1 MFRNDEFSSF
11 PYLLIGIGIGM
22 VAGLLLAPR
31 SGEEM
36 REDIRRRTHE
46 GMDYLNQQADKLRDG
61 AEKVAS
67 KGKEVKNGS
76 GNKARLSGLP
86 RLGNHPTS
94 KFKDAD
100 PYQAASPNEGYDLS
114 FGMLF
119 SAKSKG
125 KDLKHEFLSSQKV

>member
-1 MFRNDEFSSF
+1 MLRNDEFSGF

-61 AEKVAS
+61 AEKVVS
-67 KGKEVKNGS
+67 KGKEWIGRSSESIESDVETRKPS
-76 GNKARLSGLP
+76 
-86 RLGNHPTS
+86 
-94 KFKDAD
+94 
-100 PYQAASPNEGYDLS
+100 
-114 FGMLF
+114 
-119 SAKSKG
+119 
-125 KDLKHEFLSSQKV
+125 HEQI

>member
-61 AEKVAS
+61 VEKVVT
-67 KGKEVKNGS
+67 KGKEWIGRQTES
-76 GNKARLSGLP
+76 I
-86 RLGNHPTS
+86 
-94 KFKDAD
+94 
-100 PYQAASPNEGYDLS
+100 Q
-114 FGMLF
+114 
-119 SAKSKG
+119 SAVETRNPS
-125 KDLKHEFLSSQKV
+125 HEQI

>member
-31 SGEEM
+31 SGEDM

-61 AEKVAS
+61 AEKVVT
-67 KGKEVKNGS
+67 KGKEWIGRQTES
-76 GNKARLSGLP
+76 I
-86 RLGNHPTS
+86 
-94 KFKDAD
+94 
-100 PYQAASPNEGYDLS
+100 Q
-114 FGMLF
+114 
-119 SAKSKG
+119 SAVETRNPS
-125 KDLKHEFLSSQKV
+125 HEQI